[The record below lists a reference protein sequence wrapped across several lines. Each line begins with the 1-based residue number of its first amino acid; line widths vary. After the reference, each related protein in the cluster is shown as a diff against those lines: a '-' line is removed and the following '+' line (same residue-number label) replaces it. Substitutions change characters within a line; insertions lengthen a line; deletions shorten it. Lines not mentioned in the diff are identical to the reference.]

1 MATNNRRRDLLARV
15 EHAYEGKMYL
25 CISVLAR
32 KLGYDRHWLS
42 NALKNAGVHKN
53 RRGNRIEYAKEDI
66 RDWLYQME
74 NAS

>member
-1 MATNNRRRDLLARV
+1 MATNNRRRDLLVRV
-15 EHAYEGKMYL
+15 EQAYEGKMYL